1 MIVLRSKWN
10 KIVCIMI
17 IFIMVGGIFSCQK
30 KESQGKK
37 VIIYAAASMT
47 ESLSDAVEEIHRKY
61 PDIEISVSF
70 NSSSK
75 LRLQIEQGADVDI
88 YISASK
94 SQYNKLK
101 EKIQTEKDKEF
112 LSNEIIIAVNNRN
125 VIEKWSDIQGN
136 YKVLKAED
144 QVPAGEYAIRLL
156 ENLDAI
162 ENGFS
167 DKVLKNV
174 VSEEI
179 NVKQVVN
186 KLYLGEGDVGFIYN
200 TDLTEKVKDKL
211 YKLDVPEAMKVKS
224 DYYICLLKKEDEA
237 LEIYNELISNEIQE
251 IFYKYGFSTPKNS
264 Q

>member
-1 MIVLRSKWN
+1 MNTWN
-10 KIVCIMI
+10 RIVCIMMMFI
-17 IFIMVGGIFSCQK
+17 IVGTLVSCGK
-30 KESQGKK
+30 KETKENQ

-47 ESLSDAVEEIHRKY
+47 ESLSDAVEEINEKY
-61 PDIEISVSF
+61 PDIEICVSF

-101 EKIQTEKDKEF
+101 EKIQIEKDKEF
-112 LSNEIIIAVNNRN
+112 LSNEIVIAANNRN
-125 VIEKWSDIQGN
+125 AIEKWNDIQGN

-162 ENGFS
+162 EKGFS
-167 DKVLKNV
+167 DKVLRNV

-211 YKLDVPEAMKVKS
+211 YKLKVPEAMKVKS
-224 DYYICLLKKEDEA
+224 NYYICLLKKQDESSK
-237 LEIYNELISNEIQE
+237 IYNELISDDIQK
-251 IFYKYGFSTPKNS
+251 IFCKYGFSSPKNS
-264 Q
+264 QE